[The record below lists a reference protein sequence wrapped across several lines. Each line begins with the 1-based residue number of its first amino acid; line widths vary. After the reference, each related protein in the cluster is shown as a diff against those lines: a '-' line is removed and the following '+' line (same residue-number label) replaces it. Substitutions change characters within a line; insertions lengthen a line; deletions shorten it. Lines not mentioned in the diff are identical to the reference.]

1 MGGGGQA
8 DLESLISQTREQQAT
23 TLQDVEWKGRKM
35 AVKHEKVRLFLI
47 SHQESEQELAK
58 TEGAEAKIEIYESL
72 LLDCKDGLQAL
83 RDELLE
89 DPEFRNRQQTGE
101 GKVST
106 QHFLYTYLQVTVSTL
121 RTIKPHSH

>member
-1 MGGGGQA
+1 
-8 DLESLISQTREQQAT
+8 
-23 TLQDVEWKGRKM
+23 M
-35 AVKHEKVRLFLI
+35 AVKHEKVRLFLL

-58 TEGAEAKIEIYESL
+58 TEEAEAKIEIYESL

-106 QHFLYTYLQVTVSTL
+106 QHFLYTYLQVTSGFVIIHNPS
-121 RTIKPHSH
+121 HSQFNSSSFVITSL